1 MENTMNLSPYFK
13 SIVDQDRCAVAICNL
28 KHEIIYNGSRGGA
41 ALVGQSLLDCHN
53 AQSNEMIKKVVAW
66 FGESTDHYI
75 MSLSLDMNGHSLF
88 WAQTVCVMI

>member
-1 MENTMNLSPYFK
+1 MRSSIMNPA
-13 SIVDQDRCAVAICNL
+13 AVVRYA
-28 KHEIIYNGSRGGA
+28 KRGGA
-41 ALVGQSLLDCHN
+41 ALVEQSLLDCHN

-88 WAQTVCVMI
+88 GAQTVCVMI